1 MVPSLWSLRAISERT
16 TTGSEGQRV
25 TRNADKLQNVA
36 LGTAPADLVVPNGR
50 VLLPESRRIVD
61 REIAVETDRIAA
73 VTTDASDVTGPETT
87 VVDAE
92 EKVIARGSSTRTFTS
107 TRSSRSNGPITAFL
121 QPEPQPS

>member
-36 LGTAPADLVVPNGR
+36 LETAPADLVVPNGR

-73 VTTDASDVTGPETT
+73 VTTDARAT
-87 VVDAE
+87 
-92 EKVIARGSSTRTFTS
+92 
-107 TRSSRSNGPITAFL
+107 
-121 QPEPQPS
+121 